1 MTELPTGFSFYK
13 TRGGLVAILDE
24 EGKPLLY
31 SISEARALQA
41 LPCTERFGGV
51 ITSQRRTEQHVDL

>member
-1 MTELPTGFSFYK
+1 MTELPKGFSFYK

-31 SISEARALQA
+31 SISEQRALQA
-41 LPCTERFGGV
+41 LPCLERFGGV
-51 ITSQRRTEQHVDL
+51 ITSQRKLEKAIDL

>member
-1 MTELPTGFSFYK
+1 MTELPKGFSFYK

-31 SISEARALQA
+31 SISEQRALQA
-41 LPCTERFGGV
+41 LPCLERFGGV
-51 ITSQRRTEQHVDL
+51 INSQREAGNHVDL

>member
-1 MTELPTGFSFYK
+1 MTELPKGFSFYK

-31 SISEARALQA
+31 SISEQRALQA
-41 LPCTERFGGV
+41 LPCLERFGGV
-51 ITSQRRTEQHVDL
+51 ITSQRKLEKAVDL

>member
-1 MTELPTGFSFYK
+1 MTELPKGFSFYK

-31 SISEARALQA
+31 SISEQRALQA
-41 LPCTERFGGV
+41 LPCLERFGGV
-51 ITSQRRTEQHVDL
+51 ISSQRKTEKAIDL

>member
-1 MTELPTGFSFYK
+1 MTELPNGFSFYK

-31 SISEARALQA
+31 SISEQRALQA
-41 LPCTERFGGV
+41 LPCLERFGGV
-51 ITSQRRTEQHVDL
+51 ISSQRKTEKAIDL

>member
-1 MTELPTGFSFYK
+1 MTELPTGFSFHK

-31 SISEARALQA
+31 SISETRALQA

-51 ITSQRRTEQHVDL
+51 ITSRKEVQKSVEL

>member
-1 MTELPTGFSFYK
+1 MTELPKGFSFYK

-31 SISEARALQA
+31 SISEQRALQA
-41 LPCTERFGGV
+41 LPCLERFGGV
-51 ITSQRRTEQHVDL
+51 ITSQRRTEKHVDL